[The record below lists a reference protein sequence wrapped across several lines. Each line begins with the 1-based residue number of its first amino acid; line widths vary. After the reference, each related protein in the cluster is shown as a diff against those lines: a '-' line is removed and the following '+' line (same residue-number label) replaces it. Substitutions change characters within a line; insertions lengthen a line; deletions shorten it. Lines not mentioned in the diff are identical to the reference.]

1 MRSRVIA
8 LVCLIVSAACGAAGE
23 AAAADVRIGVVNV
36 REVFARYRKAED
48 LKKADEERLMP
59 RQKELERRQRELVRR
74 AGELSEFG
82 EGEDQEAARL
92 RNMKELEYQESI
104 FKLDY
109 RQFQRDIQAV
119 NERLMRKVWDDVKE
133 VCRRVAED
141 EGFDLVVKSYGPDP
155 AATTDRERLEAYQGD
170 ALLYAAPSV
179 DITARVL
186 EVLENAYRRGIKLV
200 PDDGD
205 EESQPPGGGN
215 G

>member
-1 MRSRVIA
+1 MRLRLIA
-8 LVCLIVSAACGAAGE
+8 LACLATSAACGTVGE

-48 LKKADEERLMP
+48 LKKANAEKLTP

-74 AGELSEFG
+74 AGELQEFG
-82 EGEDQEAARL
+82 EGEDLEVARL
-92 RNMKELEYQESI
+92 REAREIKHQEYMFE
-104 FKLDY
+104 LDY

-119 NERLMRKVWDDVKE
+119 NERLMRKVWDDVRE

-141 EGFDLVVKSYGPDP
+141 EGLDLVVKSYGPDP
-155 AATTDRERLEAYQGD
+155 AATTDRERLEAHQGD

-205 EESQPPGGGN
+205 EEGQPPGGGH

>member
-1 MRSRVIA
+1 MRSRLIA
-8 LVCLIVSAACGAAGE
+8 LVCLIVSAACGTVGE

-59 RQKELERRQRELVRR
+59 RQKDLERRRRELVRR
-74 AGELSEFG
+74 AAELQESG
-82 EGEDQEAARL
+82 EGEDPEATRL
-92 RNMKELEYQESI
+92 REVEEYM

-109 RQFQRDIQAV
+109 RQFQRDIQAA
-119 NERLMRKVWDDVKE
+119 NERFMRRVWDDLKE

-205 EESQPPGGGN
+205 EEDQPPGGGH